1 MNHNSGIKCAIR
13 RGLAAA
19 GLVALAFTSTA
30 DPISALQA
38 NDGNSGVF
46 ASTTGGGHYLIG
58 GSIDVEF
65 AFAAKQK
72 NNGTANGHFRQSLIF
87 QGELVEFEGE
97 VICVTVDS
105 DNHRAWIGGVV
116 TVNNSVH
123 PSFTT
128 AIHEPGKDVWFRVLD
143 SGEGNNAEADRSTFL
158 GFEGAAGIITSEEYC
173 EAMIWPDNNDR
184 TSPVIEG
191 NIQVRP

>member
-1 MNHNSGIKCAIR
+1 MNHNSGIQRTVR

-19 GLVALAFTSTA
+19 GLVALAFSSTA
-30 DPISALQA
+30 DPITKMQA
-38 NDGNSGVF
+38 NDGNAGVV

-65 AFAAKQK
+65 SFNAKHK
-72 NNGTANGHFRQSLIF
+72 ANGTANGHFRQSLIF

-97 VICVTVDS
+97 VICVTFDH

-116 TVNNSVH
+116 TVNNSTH
-123 PSFTT
+123 AGFMDD
-128 AIHEPGKDVWFRVLD
+128 IHQPGRDVWFRVLD

-158 GFEGAAGIITSEEYC
+158 GFEGAADIPTSELYC
-173 EAMIWPDNNDR
+173 ELQIWPDNNDR